1 MIAEGIV
8 YQRTGEW
15 RDIRRF
21 GKRGQVVK
29 LAAAR
34 ESHRIHWDARGKGS
48 PAVVLESGLAATSL
62 SWALVQDSLAREAQ
76 VCSYD
81 RAGLGWS
88 ERGSGKLTV
97 EAILRDLEALIDTQL
112 GNEPVV
118 LAGHSFGG
126 MLVRAYACRRPNR
139 VAGLVLI
146 DPVSIEHWAGCG
158 EAERRRLQM
167 GAKLSRRGAW
177 LAELGVVR
185 LCLRIVAAGHTSLP
199 KWVARAS
206 AAQGSGLVTRLTG
219 EVRRLPRD
227 LWPVVGAHWSRSSS
241 FRVMADYLEALPESA
256 RATRHLTVPRHI
268 PVTILSAQSATAAER
283 SERDRWAAESVSGK
297 HFSVPNCGHWIQLE
311 KPSIVIDAITEM
323 VKTIRSR

>member
-1 MIAEGIV
+1 MAAAGVV

-15 RDIRRF
+15 LETRRF
-21 GKRGQVVK
+21 GRAQLVRLSTAKGR
-29 LAAAR
+29 
-34 ESHRIHWDARGKGS
+34 HRIYWDARGQGT
-48 PAVVLESGLAATSL
+48 PAVLLESGLAATSL
-62 SWALVQDSLAREAQ
+62 SWALVQDQLARATQ

-88 ERGSGKLTV
+88 ERGHGKLTV
-97 EAILRDLEALIDTQL
+97 ESILHDLEALIATQL
-112 GNEPVV
+112 GSDPVV

-126 MLVRAYACRRPNR
+126 MLVRAYACRQPDR
-139 VAGLVLI
+139 VAGLVLV

-177 LAELGVVR
+177 LAKLGVVR
-185 LCLRIVAAGHTSLP
+185 LCLQILAAGHTSLP

-206 AAQGSGLVTRLTG
+206 AAEGSGLVTRLTG

-227 LWPVVGAHWSRSSS
+227 LWPVVRAHWSRASS
-241 FRVMADYLEALPESA
+241 FRVMADYLDALPESA
-256 RATRHLTVPRHI
+256 RATQHLIVPRHI

-283 SERDRWAAESVSGK
+283 SERDRWAAESVLGK
-297 HFSVPNCGHWIQLE
+297 HLPVPDCGHWIQLE

-323 VKTIRSR
+323 VETIRSR